1 MAKKPAVAEA
11 VQPQDDTPTVEQA
24 RAMFEQ
30 NPGLSSVVTTE
41 GSLSRD
47 GILTPALTGE

>member
-1 MAKKPAVAEA
+1 MAKKPAVDDT

-24 RAMFEQ
+24 REMFKE
-30 NPGLSSVVTTE
+30 NPGLAHVLTTE